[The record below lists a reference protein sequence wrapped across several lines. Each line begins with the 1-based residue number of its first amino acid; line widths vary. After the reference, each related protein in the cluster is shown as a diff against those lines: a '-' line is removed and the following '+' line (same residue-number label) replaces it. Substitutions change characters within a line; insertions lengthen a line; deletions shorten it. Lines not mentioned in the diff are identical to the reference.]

1 MHSYL
6 VEIDNKYSA
15 TWKHKQEGVKV
26 VGIRFQKPVHFQ
38 LRSSVSR
45 AIKQQ
50 LDTHVG
56 RTTIRSGK
64 YLW

>member
-1 MHSYL
+1 MYSYL
-6 VEIDNKYSA
+6 VEIENEYPA

-26 VGIRFQKPVHFQ
+26 VGIRFQEPVHFQ
-38 LRSSVSR
+38 LRSSVNR
-45 AIKQQ
+45 AIEQH

-56 RTTIRSGK
+56 RTAIRSGK